1 MPATVHVQDFNN
13 LTEEF
18 YIQHRKVK
26 LKRNEVEFCVSWS
39 LSLYTLTK

>member
-18 YIQHRKVK
+18 YIQQRKVK
-26 LKRNEVEFCVSWS
+26 LERNEEEFLCEVESFSVRFV
-39 LSLYTLTK
+39 